1 MLTFRAVNRHFNMD
15 RAYWVGRSIALGAAI
30 FYGFNTTLS
39 KLAYDTGT
47 TPVTVTFVRF
57 ALSALLLAA
66 ILLLLGKSWRIRV
79 APAVFAACV
88 LGMVMTSIGHL
99 GAVKFIPVSLSAIIF
114 YTFPLLVIAWKR
126 VAQRAPVTRRELTA
140 FVLAFAGIGI
150 ALGPEFHT
158 LDPVGIALAACGA
171 CGATLFILSY
181 ERFPPD
187 TDAYA
192 GTLWIMIASV
202 ALSLFA
208 LPFGFDLVPPAQ
220 PIGWFHLTAVSLT
233 SVVAFVLSL
242 QAIPRI
248 GGGMFALFMNFE
260 PVVIFM
266 LAWLVL
272 AESMTPERLAGIG
285 LILFALM
292 LSHWRLLRPRPEV
305 TEAP

>member
-1 MLTFRAVNRHFNMD
+1 MD
-15 RAYWVGRSIALGAAI
+15 RAYWVGRAIALGAAV

-47 TPVTVTFVRF
+47 TPVSLTFVRF
-57 ALSALLLAA
+57 ALSAALLALLLP
-66 ILLLLGKSWRIRV
+66 LLGKSWRIRV
-79 APAVFAACV
+79 APLVFAACV

-126 VAQRAPVTRRELTA
+126 LAQRSPVARRELAA

-150 ALGPEFHT
+150 ALGPEFHD

-181 ERFPPD
+181 ERFPPQ

-202 ALSLFA
+202 MLSLTA

-220 PIGWFHLTAVSLT
+220 PVGWFYLVAVTLT

-248 GGGMFALFMNFE
+248 GGGVFALFMNFE
-260 PVVIFM
+260 PVVIFV

-272 AESMTPERLAGIG
+272 AETMTPERLTGIG
-285 LILFALM
+285 LIVFALM
-292 LSHWRLLRPRPEV
+292 LSHWRLPRRRDAYAD
-305 TEAP
+305 AP

>member
-1 MLTFRAVNRHFNMD
+1 MERAQ
-15 RAYWVGRSIALGAAI
+15 WVGRAIALGAAT

-47 TPVTVTFVRF
+47 TPVSLTFVRF
-57 ALSALLLAA
+57 ALSAALLVVFVR
-66 ILLLLGKSWRIRV
+66 LLGKTWRIRV

-126 VAQRAPVTRRELTA
+126 LAQRSPVARRELAA

-181 ERFPPD
+181 ERFPPE
-187 TDAYA
+187 TDAIV
-192 GTLWIMIASV
+192 GTLWIMLASV
-202 ALSLFA
+202 AFTLVA
-208 LPFGFDLVPPAQ
+208 LPFGFELVPPAQ
-220 PIGWFHLTAVSLT
+220 PVGWFYLVAVTLT
-233 SVVAFVLSL
+233 SVVAFVFSL
-242 QAIPRI
+242 LAIPRI
-248 GGGMFALFMNFE
+248 GGGVFALFMNFE
-260 PVVIFM
+260 PVVIFL

-272 AESMTPERLAGIG
+272 AEAMTPARLLGIG
-285 LILFALM
+285 LIVFALF
-292 LSHWRLLRPRPEV
+292 LSHWRLPRRRAAAADSP
-305 TEAP
+305 